1 MRWPAKHLQELQP
14 IIYGIAWAP
23 MLQCG
28 RSQTFFVL
36 AKSVGSLSVNRII
49 RSKVAASDLVRSTEA
64 GALTGGQ
71 RAMARGSREEMKN
84 EPHKRILISR
94 LALANASPRC
104 GARTRRGS
112 SCQGAAMA
120 NGRCRMHGGPRTG
133 PRTPEGLER
142 SRRANW
148 KHGR

>member
-49 RSKVAASDLVRSTEA
+49 RSKVAASDLVRSTEVC
-64 GALTGGQ
+64 
-71 RAMARGSREEMKN
+71 
-84 EPHKRILISR
+84 
-94 LALANASPRC
+94 ALA
-104 GARTRRGS
+104 GYARQPFRRMFS
-112 SCQGAAMA
+112 H
-120 NGRCRMHGGPRTG
+120 RVVD
-133 PRTPEGLER
+133 
-142 SRRANW
+142 RRARYTRCDEEECARIA
-148 KHGR
+148 KRRAFRAHGFCCAAYVGLLREPAERRCPHSRQLSEG